1 MLFQTDHEFY
11 GKLVSSKPPRCMNSV
26 GSWYLGNHQDDST
39 FGLQVLHKG
48 YLGIKA
54 SAKLA
59 SLVEFD

>member
-1 MLFQTDHEFY
+1 MYEFY
-11 GKLVSSKPPRCMNSV
+11 

-39 FGLQVLHKG
+39 FGLQVLHIG